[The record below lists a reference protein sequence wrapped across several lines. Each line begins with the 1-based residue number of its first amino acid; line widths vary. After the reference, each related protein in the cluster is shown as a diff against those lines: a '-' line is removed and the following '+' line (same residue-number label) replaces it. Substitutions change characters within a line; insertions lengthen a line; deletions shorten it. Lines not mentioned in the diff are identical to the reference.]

1 MMSSHLCK
9 VFIIWIRRGRGT
21 TAGPR
26 LRGHVSDRQVLLLV
40 GVHRVVEVGRV
51 VRIRKEVEVVHVEV
65 SDERQLVVGER
76 PLVRSL
82 RKRARK
88 LGDAVALENIVS
100 ILSLSF
106 PFVVLS
112 DKKSGAIVILHYCS
126 YCRCWFIV

>member
-1 MMSSHLCK
+1 MMPSHLCK

-82 RKRARK
+82 RKRARE
-88 LGDAVALENIVS
+88 LGDAVALERKSFLFLSFLFNFLS
-100 ILSLSF
+100 LSLPLILSLS
-106 PFVVLS
+106 LS
-112 DKKSGAIVILHYCS
+112 LILS
-126 YCRCWFIV
+126 LIGIEVF